1 MYLFIP
7 CPKPYALCLLKT
19 KDKRKKIKE
28 PTMNDHRMAM
38 NNHRMSMNNISLL
51 LCPKPYALCFFKT
64 KDKRKKIKD
73 NVSVYP
79 LP

>member
-1 MYLFIP
+1 
-7 CPKPYALCLLKT
+7 
-19 KDKRKKIKE
+19 
-28 PTMNDHRMAM
+28 
-38 NNHRMSMNNISLL
+38 MNNISLL

-64 KDKRKKIKD
+64 KEKRKKIKD